1 MITIQGVSKTFG
13 KTRALQSIDLMIKTN
28 LTTVFI
34 GQSGCGKSTLLRL
47 IMGLIPADEGA
58 VYFEGTK
65 LTPEVSIS
73 LRRRMGYVIQD
84 GGLFPHLTAYDNV
97 ALMARYL
104 GWDNERIKERMDEL
118 TELTCFPYDGLDR
131 FPVQLSG
138 GQRQRV
144 SLMRAL
150 MLDPDVLL
158 LDEPLGALDPMI
170 RADLQGD
177 LKKIFKTLGKTV
189 VMVTHDIAEAAFFG
203 DIIMLFRDGKLL
215 QEGTLDELVQSPADS
230 FVTRFINA
238 QRSPFETMKR
248 YS

>member
-1 MITIQGVSKTFG
+1 
-13 KTRALQSIDLMIKTN
+13 
-28 LTTVFI
+28 
-34 GQSGCGKSTLLRL
+34 
-47 IMGLIPADEGA
+47 
-58 VYFEGTK
+58 
-65 LTPEVSIS
+65 
-73 LRRRMGYVIQD
+73 
-84 GGLFPHLTAYDNV
+84 
-97 ALMARYL
+97 
-104 GWDNERIKERMDEL
+104 
-118 TELTCFPYDGLDR
+118 
-131 FPVQLSG
+131 
-138 GQRQRV
+138 
-144 SLMRAL
+144 